1 MVCLEVKKKK
11 KKKTLY
17 PPAKMVVN
25 DKKKK
30 ERKEKK
36 KTGKKILGSQMNINW
51 DEKKT
56 VSPYPTSVS
65 I

>member
-1 MVCLEVKKKK
+1 
-11 KKKTLY
+11 
-17 PPAKMVVN
+17 MVVN

>member
-1 MVCLEVKKKK
+1 
-11 KKKTLY
+11 
-17 PPAKMVVN
+17 MVVN

-36 KTGKKILGSQMNINW
+36 KTGKKILGRQMNINW

-56 VSPYPTSVS
+56 ISPHPTSVS